1 MNRRQYLAT
10 LGALAAGSAGA
21 TGIGAFT
28 SVSAERS
35 VSVSVTGDASA
46 FLALDA
52 TNAANGAYASEQGDD
67 GELTLDFGDISGT
80 ERDGTI
86 TTGGKGVN
94 RNAVTDF
101 KDVFRVRNQGT
112 QPVEVKLKQKNTDG
126 VLHTNDPWG
135 SRSGANTDDDD
146 IYVWYQYWQ
155 EGSGTSQSVTDRE
168 ADTSQSGGLIYDEDG
183 GNDEVVLRPGEQISV
198 IVRIFANG
206 DDSFDINNDAKI
218 VIEANASG
226 FERNFE
232 Q

>member
-1 MNRRQYLAT
+1 MTRRQYLAT
-10 LGALAAGSAGA
+10 LGPLAAGSAGA

-101 KDVFRVRNQGT
+101 KDVF
-112 QPVEVKLKQKNTDG
+112 
-126 VLHTNDPWG
+126 
-135 SRSGANTDDDD
+135 
-146 IYVWYQYWQ
+146 
-155 EGSGTSQSVTDRE
+155 
-168 ADTSQSGGLIYDEDG
+168 
-183 GNDEVVLRPGEQISV
+183 
-198 IVRIFANG
+198 
-206 DDSFDINNDAKI
+206 
-218 VIEANASG
+218 G
-226 FERNFE
+226 FETKGLSPWKWN
-232 Q
+232 